1 MRTQLHQQLLNLD
14 YGTRQSYGRIEIFS
28 DRSSKCQ
35 IRFIANHPIPRSLS
49 LFWQLLHCLES
60 QLGGNL
66 FDLAEEYYDL
76 ALDTKLNG
84 ESASLPKTLNSLPSE
99 LIHTLE
105 IAAEC
110 QAKTPDPQ
118 IRDTCLSTR
127 WRERLFQLIQ
137 KLESTTFL
145 DADSFAETALPLV
158 RDVILQ
164 ARETGKSVAEVVESY
179 RVEESD
185 PLRCNILNCLFEDAV
200 ANLPQGIRLA
210 RIIGNPD
217 VSFLTQLESQPS
229 LDSIKVSSLYLSEG
243 TIVRVIKCL
252 WEQQLDFDIDNC
264 KELSLPQ
271 SAMCRT
277 EAGQVCLV
285 PREALQ
291 FLGNGQDG
299 DR

>member
-14 YGTRQSYGRIEIFS
+14 YGTRQPYGRIEILS
-28 DRSSKCQ
+28 DRSSKSQ
-35 IRFIANHPIPRSLS
+35 ICFIATRPIPRSLS
-49 LFWQLLHCLES
+49 LFWQFLHCLES
-60 QLGGNL
+60 QLRGNL

-76 ALDTKLNG
+76 VLDAKLNG
-84 ESASLPKTLNSLPSE
+84 ESVSLPNHLNSLPSE
-99 LIHTLE
+99 LVHTLE

-118 IRDTCLSTR
+118 IRD
-127 WRERLFQLIQ
+127 RLFQLIQ
-137 KLESTTFL
+137 KLESTTPL

-179 RVEESD
+179 QVKESD

-217 VSFLTQLESQPS
+217 VSFLAQLESQPS
-229 LDSIKVSSLYLSEG
+229 LDSIKVSSLSLSEG

-277 EAGQVCLV
+277 EAGQLCLV

-291 FLGNGQDG
+291 FLGDGQDG